1 MCFSEVTM
9 ANRNNYA
16 AKMELKRQNKFAA
29 GLISEQFPE
38 VTDIAIHM
46 TYYQNGTN
54 PLLMVRKIN
63 IFPTSFAYFKMDC
76 MIKGCEGGG
85 FDLTQV
91 VKGMIKARTKVKKGA
106 LDCRGRLDA
115 ADEGH
120 ARVEYEI
127 TIRYKRSSR

>member
-1 MCFSEVTM
+1 MFFSEVTM

-46 TYYQNGTN
+46 TYYQNGIN
-54 PLLMVRKIN
+54 PLLMVRKVN

-85 FDLTQV
+85 FDLTPV
-91 VKGMIKARTKVKKGA
+91 VKGMVKARAKVKKGA
-106 LDCRGRLDA
+106 LDCQGKLEA
-115 ADEGH
+115 VTAGH

-127 TIRYKRSSR
+127 AIRYKKSSR

>member
-1 MCFSEVTM
+1 
-9 ANRNNYA
+9 
-16 AKMELKRQNKFAA
+16 MELKRQNKFAA
-29 GLISEQFPE
+29 GLISEHFPE
-38 VTDIAIHM
+38 VSDIAIHM

-85 FDLTQV
+85 FDLTQA
-91 VKGMIKARTKVKKGA
+91 VKGMIKARTKVKKGS
-106 LDCRGRLDA
+106 LDCRGKLEAVDG
-115 ADEGH
+115 GH

-127 TIRYKRSSR
+127 AVRYKKSSR